1 MCGFVPTGKSSGS
14 KRKGNCFIC
23 KEQGHWSE
31 ECPQNPNKKVALV
44 GDSVEGFNS
53 YQVTDGLIELINT
66 ELSENSPSTVRYR
79 LCSPCPHVTQTQADG
94 AKWACGYRNI
104 QMLLLSLNQ
113 IPVYRRVMFNGDGE
127 IPCVNGMQSWIE
139 KAWRA
144 GFDEAGAADFGGV
157 LLGTDDYIGTTE
169 CAALLRF
176 FGIRA
181 HVLGFESKSDSAK
194 QIKHRGN
201 YGESKRNAATA
212 VTDTS
217 KRVADW
223 IKRYFVSTRGLPLK
237 GPQGTAA
244 GGIGAYYKP
253 VASATAGAAAGAAAG
268 ATAGAAAGAAAGGDP
283 PDDGEIP
290 ASFLPP
296 IYFQH
301 DGHSRTIIG
310 YEVNNT
316 GKNSLLLFDPST
328 VGMKIKKNL
337 QDFPR
342 GKWQQSVKRGLAT
355 ISRDAYEIV
364 YVSGLM
370 NKAEKERSKIM
381 INTPEEY
388 PIDHEL
394 PDLEDVGDARE
405 ALPDLGHDDDEEELR
420 RALQASLAD
429 HRNKAGGGW
438 EDE

>member
-1 MCGFVPTGKSSGS
+1 
-14 KRKGNCFIC
+14 
-23 KEQGHWSE
+23 
-31 ECPQNPNKKVALV
+31 
-44 GDSVEGFNS
+44 
-53 YQVTDGLIELINT
+53 
-66 ELSENSPSTVRYR
+66 
-79 LCSPCPHVTQTQADG
+79 
-94 AKWACGYRNI
+94 
-104 QMLLLSLNQ
+104 
-113 IPVYRRVMFNGDGE
+113 
-127 IPCVNGMQSWIE
+127 
-139 KAWRA
+139 
-144 GFDEAGAADFGGV
+144 
-157 LLGTDDYIGTTE
+157 
-169 CAALLRF
+169 
-176 FGIRA
+176 
-181 HVLGFESKSDSAK
+181 
-194 QIKHRGN
+194 
-201 YGESKRNAATA
+201 
-212 VTDTS
+212 
-217 KRVADW
+217 
-223 IKRYFVSTRGLPLK
+223 
-237 GPQGTAA
+237 
-244 GGIGAYYKP
+244 
-253 VASATAGAAAGAAAG
+253 
-268 ATAGAAAGAAAGGDP
+268 
-283 PDDGEIP
+283 
-290 ASFLPP
+290 LPP